1 MKRSLFLVL
10 MLASGVALSASAQTA
25 PAPAPA
31 PAVPPA
37 NSTSTT
43 PAGPGKI
50 AVISFQLAV
59 AQTNEGQRGYN
70 DLEAKYAP
78 RENALKTLSAEID
91 TLTKQLQVQGDTLSD
106 TERASRAKTID
117 DKKKQLDRSSE
128 DLKSD
133 GNQEIQQMYSTLA
146 AKVFEVLSNYA
157 QQQGYTMVLDISE
170 QQSPVL
176 YASPTL
182 DITKTIIAAYNAKS
196 GVPPQPARPAAATPQ
211 PPGAH

>member
-1 MKRSLFLVL
+1 MKRPLSLVVL
-10 MLASGVALSASAQTA
+10 LISGMVLSASAQTS
-25 PAPAPA
+25 PAPAAPLAEPA
-31 PAVPPA
+31 SAAPV
-37 NSTSTT
+37 T
-43 PAGPGKI
+43 PNKI

-59 AQTNEGQRGYN
+59 AQTNEGQRNYA
-70 DLEAKYAP
+70 DLQSKYAP

-128 DLKSD
+128 DLKTD
-133 GNQEIQQMYSTLA
+133 GNQDIQQMYSTLA
-146 AKVFEVLSNYA
+146 TKVFEVVSNYA
-157 QQQGYTMVLDISE
+157 QQQGYTMVLDIGE

-196 GVPPQPARPAAATPQ
+196 GVPAQPARPASASPQ
-211 PPGAH
+211 PPAGK